1 MAYGMITGSIGVV
14 GQNPALNS
22 TPQAGGTAVSNLS
35 MVGGIITGSSRQFVS
50 LPVAGQSNVLGLP
63 TNALGTAGNY
73 ALSSSFAG
81 VSGSIIQAL
90 NFLKAG
96 NDTAGDV
103 TFLEVNQA
111 LQEATGSVHLGRAG
125 GTDAVLGGANF
136 NIGVE
141 GDVDLM
147 HLNANMV
154 SVSGTLSAS
163 LGIDGDSLKI
173 SNNGHLGNVA
183 VTDLIQLQSDGDI
196 IIKNGAYDFDI
207 ASHDGT
213 NGLLLGGT
221 LVSATAAELNYVDIT
236 TLGTAEASKAL
247 TIAAD
252 DTWTVA
258 GMTAANLG
266 TVTTV
271 EINGGSLDN
280 ATVGATTPSS
290 GKFTTLSGSA
300 AFTVQAT
307 IAAQGAISSE
317 STISGNSIGV
327 SSGMANIL
335 GSGAIAGVSLSAS
348 SDITGNGFKMA
359 GTNAAGG
366 AKVYRLSVVGGI
378 LLVDE
383 DEA

>member
-50 LPVAGQSNVLGLP
+50 LPVAGQANVLGLP

-81 VSGSIIQAL
+81 VSGSIIQSL
-90 NFLKAG
+90 NYLKALQD
-96 NDTAGDV
+96 NDSGGDV
-103 TFLEVNQA
+103 TGPGSSTDNA
-111 LQEATGSVHLGRAG
+111 LVKFDGTGGKTLLNTGVILSDSDGLSAISAISIDDAG
-125 GTDAVLGGANF
+125 T
-136 NIGVE
+136 IGP
-141 GDVDLM
+141 
-147 HLNANMV
+147 A
-154 SVSGTLSAS
+154 SVSDLITLSA
-163 LGIDGDSLKI
+163 DGDLTFK
-173 SNNGHLGNVA
+173 
-183 VTDLIQLQSDGDI
+183 D
-196 IIKNGAYDFDI
+196 GAYDLNV

-213 NGLLLGGT
+213 NGLALGGVI
-221 LVSATAAELNYVDIT
+221 VSATAAELNYNDIT
-236 TLGTAEASKAL
+236 TLGTAQASKAL

-280 ATVGATTPSS
+280 ATVGASTQSTGRFTSLSS
-290 GKFTTLSGSA
+290 SLTLNVVGSINTA
-300 AFTVQAT
+300 NA
-307 IAAQGAISSE
+307 IAASG
-317 STISGNSIGV
+317 TISGNSVGV
-327 SSGMANIL
+327 SSGLANIL
-335 GSGAIAGVSLSAS
+335 SNGAVSGVTLSAS
-348 SDITGNGFKMA
+348 SDISANGFKMD
-359 GTNAAGG
+359 GTDASG
-366 AKVYRLSVVGGI
+366 VPRTYRLSVVGGI

-383 DEA
+383 FGI